1 MLSSSLAAGYSM
13 ENSFAQ
19 AQAQLEEMYGE
30 RGMMS
35 KEFAVMRSQLSM
47 NRTLEELWGDFAKRS
62 GIEEIR
68 SFAQIFKAARRS
80 GGQLGMIISH
90 VSEIIGGEDTGA
102 GGDKTYDSSEAVR
115 TENYE
120 SAASSDCI
128 VH

>member
-47 NRTLEELWGDFAKRS
+47 NRTLEELWGDLQKERNRRNQKLCTDFQGCQTER
-62 GIEEIR
+62 R
-68 SFAQIFKAARRS
+68 TAR
-80 GGQLGMIISH
+80 H
-90 VSEIIGGEDTGA
+90 D
-102 GGDKTYDSSEAVR
+102 YFP
-115 TENYE
+115 
-120 SAASSDCI
+120 CI
-128 VH
+128 

>member
-47 NRTLEELWGDFAKRS
+47 NRTLEEL
-62 GIEEIR
+62 
-68 SFAQIFKAARRS
+68 
-80 GGQLGMIISH
+80 
-90 VSEIIGGEDTGA
+90 
-102 GGDKTYDSSEAVR
+102 
-115 TENYE
+115 
-120 SAASSDCI
+120 
-128 VH
+128 

>member
-1 MLSSSLAAGYSM
+1 MLSSFLAAGYSM

-90 VSEIIGGEDTGA
+90 VSELKERISRRITVTKNRKTGGVGSTVQVSG
-102 GGDKTYDSSEAVR
+102 
-115 TENYE
+115 E
-120 SAASSDCI
+120 S
-128 VH
+128 

>member
-1 MLSSSLAAGYSM
+1 M

-90 VSEIIGGEDTGA
+90 VSELKERISRRITVTKNRKTGGVGSTVQVSG
-102 GGDKTYDSSEAVR
+102 
-115 TENYE
+115 E
-120 SAASSDCI
+120 S
-128 VH
+128 